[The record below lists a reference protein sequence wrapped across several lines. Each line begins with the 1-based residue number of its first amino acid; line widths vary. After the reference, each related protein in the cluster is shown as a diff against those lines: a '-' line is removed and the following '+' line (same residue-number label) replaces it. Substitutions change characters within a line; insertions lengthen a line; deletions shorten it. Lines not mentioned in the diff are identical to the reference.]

1 QLRLRRRFRI
11 VLGEHDPP
19 QRVPLSSPA
28 PNRIPWASGSSLEK
42 LIVLVWRRMYIFH
55 ESLPLSRP
63 PPVSFSPP
71 KAPPI
76 SAPLV
81 PVLTLAIPQSLPTA
95 LTNFSASRTSFVKI
109 AEVNPCGTP
118 F

>member
-1 QLRLRRRFRI
+1 M
-11 VLGEHDPP
+11 
-19 QRVPLSSPA
+19 
-28 PNRIPWASGSSLEK
+28 PNWIPWANGSSVEK
-42 LIVLVWRRMYIFH
+42 LIVFVCRRMYIFH

-81 PVLTLAIPQSLPTA
+81 PVFTFAMPQSLPA
-95 LTNFSASRTSFVKI
+95 AHRNFSASRMSFVKI
-109 AEVNPCGTP
+109 ADVRPCGTP
-118 F
+118 LLIAIASSKSR

>member
-1 QLRLRRRFRI
+1 MPCAR
-11 VLGEHDPP
+11 
-19 QRVPLSSPA
+19 
-28 PNRIPWASGSSLEK
+28 GSSVEK
-42 LIVLVWRRMYIFH
+42 LIVFVCRRIYIFQ

-81 PVLTLAIPQSLPTA
+81 PVLTLAMPQSLPAA
-95 LTNFSASRTSFVKI
+95 LINFSASRISFVKTAGQALGHAVVDCDRLVEI
-109 AEVNPCGTP
+109 TIGHQKKQWPE
-118 F
+118 